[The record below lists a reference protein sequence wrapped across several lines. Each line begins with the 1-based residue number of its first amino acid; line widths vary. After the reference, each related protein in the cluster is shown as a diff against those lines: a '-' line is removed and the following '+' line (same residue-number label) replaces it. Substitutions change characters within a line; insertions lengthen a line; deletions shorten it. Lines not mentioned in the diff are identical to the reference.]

1 MSLEDL
7 PDRFSGRPNNVKTK
21 QSSLNAFRIKFR
33 FIVQT
38 EGQIRVAPIQDATR
52 RTMRSLLQALR
63 FRILTH
69 RKTLPP
75 HSCTAG
81 RLMPQY
87 RQNQNACPCLRHR
100 AEPTPICIKVLR
112 DRHSWS
118 WNTPKFIERMCVT
131 LTDQRQLNVLLDM
144 SNNISPSS
152 CHS

>member
-7 PDRFSGRPNNVKTK
+7 PNRFSGRPNNVKTK
-21 QSSLNAFRIKFR
+21 QSSLNAFRIKFT

-75 HSCTAG
+75 TAV
-81 RLMPQY
+81 RLG
-87 RQNQNACPCLRHR
+87 
-100 AEPTPICIKVLR
+100 
-112 DRHSWS
+112 D
-118 WNTPKFIERMCVT
+118 
-131 LTDQRQLNVLLDM
+131 
-144 SNNISPSS
+144 
-152 CHS
+152 